1 MKYLKICMMLA
12 LAFAPAAGF
21 AGGEDSGA
29 PFAHNRAP
37 LAPKAYA
44 ELPLGA
50 IRAQGWL
57 LAQGWAPGIAKAA
70 LLAVKLAAIGV
81 LLYTAFWLALLLAF
95 ALVGAWVVRND
106 DGSYDEEHKPE
117 WRYGPAGYGLDR
129 KSVV

>member
-57 LAQGWAPGIAKAA
+57 LEMLERQRSRGDRTDGQA
-70 LLAVKLAAIGV
+70 LSRG
-81 LLYTAFWLALLLAF
+81 
-95 ALVGAWVVRND
+95 
-106 DGSYDEEHKPE
+106 H
-117 WRYGPAGYGLDR
+117 GPA
-129 KSVV
+129 